1 MFKVRNRQKAVIA
14 VIAIALCIPSLMSA
28 QDRSAGQSASAVQE
42 TPSWA
47 YPLDPPGVAFTP
59 MIKAYQEDQHLT
71 AVDND
76 APIHL
81 PGAEVALSLNQVRQ
95 GMDWHPNNHP
105 PMPGIV
111 ANGRKPE
118 MMFGCS
124 FCHAPNGQGRPSTSS
139 RLAGLSASYML
150 DQIADFKNGLRK
162 SSETRFAPPALMVDV
177 AKAMTENEI
186 DAAVQYFSI
195 LTYKPWIRVVESA
208 TVPKTRLAGGE
219 LIPVQP
225 VVMEPMGTRIM
236 EVPESVERTALH
248 DSESGFVAY
257 VPIGSI
263 KKGENLVKTGGE
275 KVLAGKIMPG
285 PTVQCGFCHGPDL
298 KGFGNVPAIAGG
310 SATYIFRQ
318 LFDFQNGSRNGKGA
332 ESMKAAVKNL
342 RQGDM
347 VSIAAYVASRTP

>member
-1 MFKVRNRQKAVIA
+1 
-14 VIAIALCIPSLMSA
+14 
-28 QDRSAGQSASAVQE
+28 
-42 TPSWA
+42 
-47 YPLDPPGVAFTP
+47 
-59 MIKAYQEDQHLT
+59 MIKAYQQDQHLT

-105 PMPGIV
+105 PMPEIV

-118 MMFGCS
+118 MMYGCS

-139 RLAGLSASYML
+139 RLAGLSASYL
-150 DQIADFKNGLRK
+150 RDQIADFKNGLRK

-177 AKAMTENEI
+177 AKSMTENEI
-186 DAAVQYFSI
+186 DTAVQYFST

-225 VVMEPMGTRIM
+225 VIMEPMGIRII
-236 EVPESVERTALH
+236 EVPESVKRTALH

-257 VPIGSI
+257 VPIGSV
-263 KKGENLVKTGGE
+263 KKGENLVKTGGA
-275 KVLAGKIMPG
+275 KVVAGKIVPG
-285 PTVQCGFCHGPDL
+285 RTIPCGYCHGTDL
-298 KGFGNVPAIAGG
+298 KGLGNVPAIAGG
-310 SATYIFRQ
+310 AATYIFRQ
-318 LFDFQNGSRNGKGA
+318 LYDFQHGSRNGRGAELMKGA
-332 ESMKAAVKNL
+332 VTGL
-342 RQGDM
+342 TQDDL
-347 VSIAAYVASRTP
+347 VSISAYVASRTP